1 MVWPFISFFFF
12 LVAVE
17 VFINLRVNKL
27 QHAIRALILA
37 NTKSYEQGEEIF
49 KKYQSTGF
57 KDLIKPTTK
66 DDPVYLHAALLQ
78 RRRTMGLRVILFV
91 IAIVSIGVWV
101 ALV

>member
-1 MVWPFISFFFF
+1 MIWPFISFFFF

-37 NTKSYEQGEEIF
+37 NTKTYEQGEEIF
-49 KKYQSTGF
+49 KKYQNTGF
-57 KDLIKPTTK
+57 KDLIKPTTNE
-66 DDPVYLHAALLQ
+66 DPTYLHAALLQ
-78 RRRTMGLRVILFV
+78 RRRAMGLRVVLFV
-91 IAIVSIGVWV
+91 IAIVSIGVWI